1 MLGEILSHYRVLE
14 RIGEGGMGVVYRA
27 HDEQLD
33 RDVALKVL
41 PAGTLGDESA
51 RKRFR
56 KEALALAK
64 LNHPNIETIHE
75 FGSQNEVDF
84 LVTEYIPGTTLDAKL
99 VGGALPEKEAV
110 RLGAQLA
117 EGLEAAH
124 EQGLV
129 HRDLKPANLR
139 LTPAGRL
146 KILDFGLARLVEP
159 QKETDV
165 TASLSDSQELTGTL
179 PYMAPEQ
186 LRGEGSDARSDL
198 WSAGAVLYEMATG
211 RRPFDS
217 RVPTALAADIIHEP
231 PPAPRNLRAGLSASL
246 ESVILKCLEKN
257 PDWRYQSARELRV
270 DLERLSAGTATVRVA
285 SEGFFPSIR
294 RPILASAVVAVL
306 LLLGAVA
313 YWSTRGKTLDSLA
326 VLPFTNASADPN
338 LEYLSDGITDN
349 IINSVSQL
357 PNLKVISRASTFR
370 YKGQAVDPEAVGR
383 ALRVGALLT
392 GRVAPHGDKVTIS
405 VELVNT
411 ADNTHIWGEQYERA
425 ISGVFAVVEDISHQ
439 LSSKLQLKAD
449 GGSEKQ
455 RTNSYT
461 ENAEAYKL
469 YLQGRYYWNKRTEDG
484 IKKSIEYFQRA
495 LEMDPGY
502 ALGYAGLADGYDIL
516 GGYRILPPRESYPK
530 AEAAAKKALE
540 LDDTLGQAHASL
552 AMVRASY
559 DWNWLEAEKEYKRAI
574 ELNPNYATAH
584 QWYALLLLQRGRL
597 DESKAE
603 MMKALDLD
611 PLSLIIAAEA
621 VEPSIQA
628 GRYEEA
634 AQLLRKALEMDPNFF
649 GTHQELGG
657 LYEKKGEFAKA
668 IAEYQLMVK
677 QSEADPWAVTNLAS
691 AYALS
696 GNKREAHQLLD
707 KLEQQAGQRHISSYD
722 IASVYAALGE
732 NDRALQAL
740 EKSLEERSLF
750 NVGNNITF
758 DPSFERLRSDPR
770 LQDLLRRAQSLP
782 R

>member
-1 MLGEILSHYRVLE
+1 
-14 RIGEGGMGVVYRA
+14 MGVVYRA

>member
-1 MLGEILSHYRVLE
+1 MLGEMLSHYRVLE
-14 RIGEGGMGVVYRA
+14 SIGAGGMGVVYRA

-41 PAGTLGDESA
+41 PTGTLGDESV

-64 LNHPNIETIHE
+64 LNHPNIETIHQ
-75 FGSQNEVDF
+75 FGTQNEVDF

-99 VGGALPEKEAV
+99 VGGALPEKEVV
-110 RLGAQLA
+110 RLGTQLA

-159 QKETDV
+159 RKETDV

-186 LRGEGSDARSDL
+186 LRGESSDARSDL
-198 WSAGAVLYEMATG
+198 WSTGAVLYEMATG

-231 PPAPRNLRAGLSASL
+231 PPAPRSLRPGLSASL

-270 DLERLSAGTATVRVA
+270 DLERLSAGTAPVRVT
-285 SEGFFPSIR
+285 SERFLPSIR
-294 RPILASAVVAVL
+294 RPVLALAAAAVL
-306 LLLGAVA
+306 LLAGAVA
-313 YWSTRGKTLDSLA
+313 YWSTRGRTLDSLA

-405 VELVNT
+405 VELVKT

-425 ISGVFAVVEDISHQ
+425 ISGVFAVVEEISRQ
-439 LSSKLQLKAD
+439 LSSKLQLKTSGANN
-449 GGSEKQ
+449 KQ
-455 RTNSYT
+455 LAKSYT
-461 ENAEAYKL
+461 ENVEAYKL
-469 YLQGRYYWNKRTEDG
+469 YLQGRYYWNKRTEEG

-516 GGYRILPPRESYPK
+516 GAYRVLPPRESYPK
-530 AEAAAKKALE
+530 AEAAAKRALE
-540 LDDTLGQAHASL
+540 LDDTLGEAHASL
-552 AMVRASY
+552 ALVRFSY

-584 QWYALLLLQRGRL
+584 QWYALLLLRQGRF

-603 MMKALDLD
+603 MTKALEVD

-621 VEPSIQA
+621 AAPSTLA
-628 GRYEEA
+628 GRYGEA
-634 AQLLRKALEMDPNFF
+634 MQQIRKALEMDPNFLV
-649 GTHQELGG
+649 THGELGD
-657 LYEKKGEFAKA
+657 LYERQGDFAKA

-677 QSEADPWAVTNLAS
+677 QSDGDPGAIAALAS
-691 AYALS
+691 ACALS
-696 GNKREAHQLLD
+696 GNKQEARQLLD
-707 KLEQQAGQRHISSYD
+707 KLEQQARQRYISSYD
-722 IASVYAALGE
+722 IAGVYAALGE

-750 NVGNNITF
+750 NVGNSITF

-770 LQDLLRRAQSLP
+770 LQDLLRRAH
-782 R
+782 